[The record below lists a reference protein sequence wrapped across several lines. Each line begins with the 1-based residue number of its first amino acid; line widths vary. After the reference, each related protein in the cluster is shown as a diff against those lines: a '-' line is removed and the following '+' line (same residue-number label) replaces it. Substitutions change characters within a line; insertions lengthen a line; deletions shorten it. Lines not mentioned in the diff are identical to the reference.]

1 MSKINGDLISI
12 NDNGAWC
19 WFQDERA
26 LIDPETNTLLVGSVA
41 APEGPDGASR
51 AGNVEL
57 AILDLSSGECKII
70 ALHEQL
76 EADDHNAPAL
86 LIRPDG
92 HYVAMYAK
100 HKSDDLSRWRV
111 STRPHDATGWEEEEV
126 FDWNELTEGRGATYS
141 NLHYLSAEDRVYN
154 FVRAINDDPSIMI
167 SDDHGD
173 SWSYG
178 GKLLTEPKVG
188 YVNGYTRYADN
199 GVDRIDLITTEH
211 HPRDFNNSIY
221 HGYLSGGRLHA
232 ADGSVVDD
240 NVLDDDGRSQTLL
253 TTIFT
258 AGTEVDGEVLTHGW
272 TCDLRRG
279 ATGSEQEG
287 QLAAIIS
294 CRANDV
300 PENSNFDD
308 HRFFYA
314 RFDGRTWTTRHLA
327 QAGPALWADE
337 QDYTGLG
344 CVDPYDLDTIYV
356 STPID
361 PRDGTDLEHHE
372 IFSGRTDDEG
382 ATWQW
387 SPITEESTVDNFRPI
402 VAPGD
407 PSRSALLWFRGTMSR
422 SQHYRAEVVGIVADR
437 TTH

>member
-57 AILDLSSGECKII
+57 AILDLDSGECKII

-100 HKSDDLSRWRV
+100 HKTDDLSRWRV
-111 STRPHDATGWEEEEV
+111 TTRPHDASSWEEEVV

-141 NLHYLSAEDRVYN
+141 NLHYLSAEGRVYN
-154 FVRAINDDPSIMI
+154 FVRSINDDPSIMI
-167 SDDHGD
+167 SDDGGD
-173 SWSYG
+173 SWAYG
-178 GKLLTEPKVG
+178 GKLLTEPKIG

-221 HGYLSGGRLHA
+221 HGYLFEGRLHA
-232 ADGSVVDD
+232 ADGTVVDE

-253 TTIFT
+253 TRIF
-258 AGTEVDGEVLTHGW
+258 AADTEVDGELMTHAW

-279 ATGSEQEG
+279 PEG
-287 QLAAIIS
+287 QLAAILS

-314 RFDGRTWTTRHLA
+314 RFDGQTWTTRQLA
-327 QAGPALWADE
+327 KAGPALWADE

-361 PRDGTDLEHHE
+361 PRDDSDLNHHE
-372 IFSGRTDDEG
+372 IFRGRTTDDG
-382 ATWQW
+382 ATWEW
-387 SPITEESTVDNFRPI
+387 TPITEESTVDNFRPI

-407 PSRSALLWFRGTMSR
+407 PRRSALLWFRGTMSR
-422 SQHYRAEVVGIVADR
+422 SQHYEAEVVGIVAER
-437 TTH
+437 TAR